1 MNQNTKTTIEKV
13 VEEISENYDNEPLFS
28 TKAGKN
34 MPEGKE
40 IIDALKELRLVMFP
54 GYFGEQDATRCLPKY
69 FVGDRLLTIYHMFF
83 EQIACAFAYEES
95 EVHASEITGIPDEDN
110 QRKAERVCSEFFE
123 QLPRIQ
129 KLLLK
134 DVQAGYDGDPAAQ
147 SKEEVIFS
155 YPGLF
160 AIFVYRIAHELYI
173 RQVPFIPRIMTEYA
187 HAKTGIDINSGAQ
200 IGESF
205 FIDHGT
211 GIVIGE
217 TTIIGDH
224 VKLYQGVTLGGLS
237 TRGGQKLSG
246 KKRHP
251 TIENNV
257 TIYAGATILGG
268 ETVIGENSVVGGNT
282 FITGSI
288 PANSKVSFHI
298 PEMDV
303 VQ

>member
-34 MPEGKE
+34 MPERKE

-237 TRGGQKLSG
+237 TRGG
-246 KKRHP
+246 KRHP